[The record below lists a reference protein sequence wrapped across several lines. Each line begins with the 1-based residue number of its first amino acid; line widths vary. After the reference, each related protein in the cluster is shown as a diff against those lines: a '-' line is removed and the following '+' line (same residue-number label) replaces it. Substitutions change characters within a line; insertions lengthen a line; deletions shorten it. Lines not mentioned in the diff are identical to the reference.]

1 METLPLGKTGVE
13 VSALCLGTAYYGT
26 YIDREASFALLDQ
39 YFEAGGRF
47 VDTAN
52 CYAGW
57 VKGASGG
64 ESENTIGEWLRERG
78 NRSEMFIAT
87 KVGIGYSGVKSGL
100 SARQIEAE
108 CEKSLKRLGVETID
122 LYYAHRDDRR
132 TRLEKTLETFDRL
145 LTAGKVRFIG
155 ASNYRPWR
163 LEETRWISETKG
175 WAGFC
180 CTQNHYTYLQ
190 PKPGAGFHFGTRG
203 LDQEGSGVHC
213 PSDTLFAALVAVAAD
228 LEGEA
233 GAEAFVAPFERGQ
246 PPFLL
251 SSAFPRAGSLPLLP
265 SPLVRMELTPQRGQG
280 KLLKRLRYVSPA
292 LFRRMLGRKPLDAY
306 AGLVYPNLLPCSA
319 STLCRWIPF
328 CR

>member
-64 ESENTIGEWLRERG
+64 ESEKTIGEWLRERG

-100 SARQIEAE
+100 TARQIEAE

-145 LTAGKVRFIG
+145 VTAGKVRFIG

-190 PKPGAGFHFGTRG
+190 PRPGADFDYTFPA
-203 LDQEGSGVHC
+203 DGVMFDYC
-213 PSDTLFAALVAVAAD
+213 
-228 LEGEA
+228 
-233 GAEAFVAPFERGQ
+233 
-246 PPFLL
+246 
-251 SSAFPRAGSLPLLP
+251 RA
-265 SPLVRMELTPQRGQG
+265 RNLTI
-280 KLLKRLRYVSPA
+280 LAYHV
-292 LFRRMLGRKPLDAY
+292 MLWGAY
-306 AGLVYPNLLPCSA
+306 AGGELWDKYAGEHSQVRLAALRSVAEQTGATANQIVLAWMLQSDPPVLPLTSPSKPDHLRENLGALDVDLSA
-319 STLCRWIPF
+319 EQIKYLNQA
-328 CR
+328 